1 MARAKGGEIM
11 ECKRCSRFMFFG
23 DVDTCQTCRN
33 QQTKM
38 EGLRTYYREIKEYS
52 LKYAVLDCRRQGF
65 SLRRIAS
72 ILDRDISAI
81 ENAWDTLQQD
91 AR

>member
-1 MARAKGGEIM
+1 M

-33 QQTKM
+33 EQTKM
-38 EGLRTYYREIKEYS
+38 DGLRTYYREIKEYS

-65 SLRRIAS
+65 SLRKIAS
-72 ILDRDISAI
+72 ILDRDINEVSHAF
-81 ENAWDTLQQD
+81 DVLTQD

>member
-1 MARAKGGEIM
+1 M

-23 DVDTCQTCRN
+23 DVDTCQPCAKE
-33 QQTKM
+33 QAKID
-38 EGLRTYYREIKEYS
+38 GLRNYYREIKEYS

-65 SLRRIAS
+65 SLQKIAS
-72 ILDRDISAI
+72 ILDRDINEVSH
-81 ENAWDTLQQD
+81 AWDILTQD

>member
-1 MARAKGGEIM
+1 M

-33 QQTKM
+33 EQTKM
-38 EGLRTYYREIKEYS
+38 DGLRSYYREVKVFS
-52 LKYAVLDCRRQGF
+52 LKYAVLDCRRHGF
-65 SLRRIAS
+65 SLRKIAD
-72 ILDRDISAI
+72 ILNVDISDV
-81 ENAWDTLQQD
+81 EHTWDILLQE